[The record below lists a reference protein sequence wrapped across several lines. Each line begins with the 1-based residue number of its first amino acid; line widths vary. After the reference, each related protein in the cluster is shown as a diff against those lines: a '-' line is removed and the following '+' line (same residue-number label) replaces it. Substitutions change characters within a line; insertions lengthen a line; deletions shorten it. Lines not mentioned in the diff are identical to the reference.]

1 MSTTDMTTTKVVVR
15 GSGRHVHLSKADVET
30 LFGPG
35 EELNVKSY
43 LGDGKSGQ
51 YLSDKKV
58 TIVGPRGEA
67 TASVLGPCRK
77 QSQVELSYTEA
88 RPLGLKPPIGDS
100 GKLKGTGACTLRGP
114 AGEIH
119 LDEGVI
125 IARRH
130 IHMTPA
136 DIEALNIHD
145 GDFVWVKV
153 EGERELLFGQVLVRV
168 SPESARSV
176 MHVDFDELNAAG
188 LSSEADCI
196 VLPAIRLN

>member
-1 MSTTDMTTTKVVVR
+1 MNTTKVVVR
-15 GSGRHVHLSKADVET
+15 GSGRHVHLSKADVEA

-58 TIVGPRGEA
+58 VIVGPKGEA
-67 TASVLGPCRK
+67 SASVLGPCRK
-77 QSQVELSYTEA
+77 ESQVELSYTEA
-88 RPLGLKPPIGDS
+88 RPLGLNPPIGDS
-100 GKLKGTGACTLRGP
+100 GKLKGTGFCTLRGP
-114 AGEIH
+114 AGTITLEQ
-119 LDEGVI
+119 GVI

-136 DIEALNIHD
+136 DIETLGITD

-188 LSSEADCI
+188 LKSEADCV
-196 VLPAIRLN
+196 VLPTICID

>member
-1 MSTTDMTTTKVVVR
+1 MNTTKVVIR
-15 GSGRHVHLSKADVET
+15 GSGRHVHLSKEDVER

-58 TIVGPRGEA
+58 TIVGPLGEA

-77 QSQVELSYTEA
+77 ESQVELSFTEA

-100 GKLKGTGACTLRGP
+100 GKLKGTGACTLKGP
-114 AGEIH
+114 AGSID
-119 LDEGVI
+119 LDHGVI

-136 DIEALNIHD
+136 DIETLGIKD

-153 EGERELLFGQVLVRV
+153 EGERGLVFGQVLARV

-188 LSSEADCI
+188 LKPEVDCVVI
-196 VLPAIRLN
+196 PAVNL